1 MRGSRLSCVLC
12 TLLSL
17 FMVMPAS
24 VASAATEGSGGSGEV
39 TIHYYDSAGWAKP
52 FAYMYGDG
60 VRSASWPGERM
71 ADDGDGWYSVT
82 VNAPHGL
89 RVLFSDNGK
98 SQHPGTNQPGY
109 EVNGEAWFVG
119 SAPAR
124 AYASYTRSPSER
136 TTYGTGLRSQIR
148 VDRQGGQSF
157 LDSPMRRILG
167 RQSGDGP
174 ILQEP
179 EGPRHDGRG
188 HRRGGAGRVRVHRAH
203 GPARA
208 EPRGKEEFLEV

>member
-1 MRGSRLSCVLC
+1 
-12 TLLSL
+12 
-17 FMVMPAS
+17 
-24 VASAATEGSGGSGEV
+24 
-39 TIHYYDSAGWAKP
+39 
-52 FAYMYGDG
+52 
-60 VRSASWPGERM
+60 M